1 MEEPQEEEDHL
12 SEEIPEEEEVEE
24 DPRMDILFQGEDK
37 HHRPA
42 TANL

>member
-1 MEEPQEEEDHL
+1 MEEPREEEDHL
-12 SEEIPEEEEVEE
+12 SEEILEEEEAEE
-24 DPRMDILFQGEDK
+24 DPRMDILFQEEGK

>member
-1 MEEPQEEEDHL
+1 MEEPQGEKDHL
-12 SEEIPEEEEVEE
+12 SEEILEEEEAEE
-24 DPRMDILFQGEDK
+24 DSCMDILFQEEGK